1 MIFNGSL
8 DFSNFVKKVVLL
20 RNFFVCP
27 GRGLLPASA
36 ASAALAEQ
44 ELPPLKNFRGF
55 FWRETRN
62 EASSVTA
69 VAFAQVFFCRE
80 TFVSI
85 KATSHTDQKS
95 HESELAPE
103 ISLCFSIVFV
113 CRKMLASSEFKARRL
128 GLKS

>member
-1 MIFNGSL
+1 MIKLRYRCKFYYKQSISVKVRIVLSTELFLAVIFNGAL

-20 RNFFVCP
+20 QNFFVCP

-36 ASAALAEQ
+36 AWAGLAAWAEQ

-62 EASSVTA
+62 EASSVTV

-80 TFVSI
+80 TFVST
-85 KATSHTDQKS
+85 KATSHTDQKK
-95 HESELAPE
+95 P
-103 ISLCFSIVFV
+103 
-113 CRKMLASSEFKARRL
+113 
-128 GLKS
+128 